1 MTLSDIDQLY
11 RESWATQSGLFGRL
25 PLLECATPVPCFG
38 RWDTARVATAGM
50 NPSER
55 EFLDDNDSEL
65 LEDDRRFL
73 HRRNSAAD
81 CTDDDIADARR
92 LAEGYFELGN
102 YYEGWF
108 DKLEPFL
115 DELGLSFAE
124 GEACHTDYVSP
135 FATTSGIGSLNSR
148 PARKLARDHGGIK
161 TWQRMLAMMP
171 ELEMSVG
178 FGAGWKIMPKT
189 LEFDRW
195 SEIETG
201 FDSKGEKSPVSP
213 PYLLHHVVNCGSREI
228 DLFWWKPNMGNPLEW
243 LNASEK
249 QELAR
254 VVAAHAQS

>member
-55 EFLDDNDSEL
+55 EFLDENGSEL
-65 LEDDRRFL
+65 APDERRFL

-124 GEACHTDYVSP
+124 GQACHTDYVSP
-135 FATTSGIGSLNSR
+135 FATNSGIGGFASDL
-148 PARKLARDHGGIK
+148 AQELAREYGGIE
-161 TWQRMLAMMP
+161 TWRRTLAMMP
-171 ELEMSVG
+171 GLEMIVG
-178 FGAGWKIMPKT
+178 FGAAWRAMPET
-189 LEFDRW
+189 WGFSRW
-195 SEIETG
+195 REIETK
-201 FDSKGEKSPVSP
+201 FDSKGGNSKISK
-213 PYLLHHVVNCGSREI
+213 PYLLHQVVDCGSGEV
-228 DLFWWKPNMGNPLEW
+228 DLFWWKPYWSTPLTW
-243 LNASEK
+243 LKDTEK
-249 QELAR
+249 RELAK
-254 VVAAHAQS
+254 VVAAHAKS